1 MDFLSETSCGT
12 ALLRTTGKQPAQPL
26 LAELTSDCKAKP
38 ACSLGRNWVCLPG
51 ITTTTI
57 LFPSVITSSITEV
70 LSPAQELRLVPD
82 MEKLRAIHVQVSCNM
97 DFTYMAQH
105 FCCAQGQPHAS
116 VLLPAAPVLLLLL
129 SLLFSVPK
137 KRLCPLS
144 PEATLSAPLL
154 LMVLHH

>member
-57 LFPSVITSSITEV
+57 LFPPVITSSITEV

-82 MEKLRAIHVQVSCNM
+82 MEKLRAIHVQVSYNM

-105 FCCAQGQPHAS
+105 FCCAQG
-116 VLLPAAPVLLLLL
+116 
-129 SLLFSVPK
+129 
-137 KRLCPLS
+137 
-144 PEATLSAPLL
+144 
-154 LMVLHH
+154 